1 MLGYSHAFERDWQ
14 MTAPTNEYPTK
25 AYGATAPDSGVGPM
39 EITRRGLR
47 HDDVLI
53 EISHCGICHSDL
65 HSARNDWGFTTYPI
79 VPGHEIVGTVSAI
92 GESVTRHKVGDRV
105 AIGCMVDSCLE
116 CAHCEADL
124 EQYCLDGG
132 NTGTYNGKDRRD
144 GSLTFGGYSERIV
157 CREEFVLKVP
167 EGMPMAEAAPLL
179 CAGITS
185 YSPLRTWKVGPGS
198 KVAVAG
204 LGGLG
209 HMGVK
214 LAAAMGAEVTVLSR
228 SESKRADAE
237 KLGANAF
244 LNTEDKA
251 AMKAKRG
258 YFDMVLNTI
267 PVRHDVVP
275 YLHLLRIDGVQVL
288 VGLIGQM
295 PEIHTGVLLG
305 RKVLTGSGIGGLA
318 ETQEMLDFCA
328 AHGILPDIEVIAM
341 QDIQTAYDRMEASD
355 IKYRFVIDMESL
367 REPA

>member
-1 MLGYSHAFERDWQ
+1 
-14 MTAPTNEYPTK
+14 
-25 AYGATAPDSGVGPM
+25 M

-53 EISHCGICHSDL
+53 EITHCGICHSDL

-79 VPGHEIVGTVSAI
+79 VPGHEIVGTVSAV
-92 GESVTRHKVGDRV
+92 GDGVSRHKIGDRV
-105 AIGCMVDSCLE
+105 AIGCMVDSCME
-116 CAHCEADL
+116 CRHCEADL

-132 NTGTYNGKDRRD
+132 NTGTYNGIDRHD

-167 EGMPMAEAAPLL
+167 ASLPSAEAAPLL
-179 CAGITS
+179 CAGITT
-185 YSPLRTWKVGPGS
+185 YSPLRTWKIGPGS

-237 KLGANAF
+237 KLGAHAF
-244 LNTEDKA
+244 LNTDDKA

-288 VGLIGQM
+288 VGLIGMM
-295 PEIHTGVLLG
+295 PELHTGVLLG

-328 AHGILPDIEVIAM
+328 EHNILPDIEVIAM
-341 QDIQTAYDRMEASD
+341 QDIAAAYDRMEASD

-367 REPA
+367 RAA

>member
-1 MLGYSHAFERDWQ
+1 
-14 MTAPTNEYPTK
+14 MTSSTNEYPTK

-79 VPGHEIVGTVSAI
+79 VPGHEIVGTVAAV
-92 GESVTRHKVGDRV
+92 GESVTRHKIGDRV

-124 EQYCLDGG
+124 EQYCLEG

-144 GSLTFGGYSERIV
+144 GSLTFGGYSTRIV
-157 CREEFVLKVP
+157 AREEFVLKVP

-179 CAGITS
+179 CAGITT

-228 SESKRADAE
+228 SESKRGDAE
-237 KLGANAF
+237 KLGAHAF
-244 LNTEDKA
+244 LNTSDKA

-258 YFDMVLNTI
+258 YFDLVLNTI

-288 VGLIGQM
+288 VGLIGPM

-305 RKVLTGSGIGGLA
+305 RKILTGSGIGGLA

-328 AHGILPDIEVIAM
+328 ANTILPEIETIAM
-341 QDIQTAYDRMEASD
+341 QDIETAYERMEASD

-367 REPA
+367 RAAP

>member
-1 MLGYSHAFERDWQ
+1 
-14 MTAPTNEYPTK
+14 MTASTNEYPTR
-25 AYGATAPDSGVGPM
+25 AFGATAPDSGVGPM
-39 EITRRGLR
+39 QITRRGMR
-47 HDDVLI
+47 PDDVLI
-53 EISHCGICHSDL
+53 EITHCGICHSDL

-79 VPGHEIVGTVSAI
+79 VPGHEIVGVVSAV
-92 GESVTRHKVGDRV
+92 GEGVTRHKVGDRV

-132 NTGTYNGKDRRD
+132 NTGTYNGRDRRD

-157 CREEFVLKVP
+157 AREEFVLKVP
-167 EGMPMAEAAPLL
+167 AGMPMAEAAPLL

-237 KLGANAF
+237 ALGAHAF

-251 AMKAKRG
+251 AMKAKRS
-258 YFDMVLNTI
+258 YFDLVLNTI

-288 VGLIGQM
+288 VGLIGPM

-328 AHGILPDIEVIAM
+328 DKGILPDIEVIAM
-341 QDIQTAYDRMEASD
+341 QEIETAYARMEASD
-355 IKYRFVIDMESL
+355 VKYRFVIDMASL
-367 REPA
+367 RAA

>member
-1 MLGYSHAFERDWQ
+1 MATH
-14 MTAPTNEYPTK
+14 TNEYPSK

-79 VPGHEIVGTVSAI
+79 VPGHEIVGTVSAV
-92 GESVTRHKVGDRV
+92 GEAVTRHKVGDRV

-124 EQYCLDGG
+124 EQYCLEG
-132 NTGTYNGKDRRD
+132 NTGTYNGKDRHD

-167 EGMPMAEAAPLL
+167 ANLPSAAAAPLL
-179 CAGITS
+179 CAGITT
-185 YSPLRTWKVGPGS
+185 YSPLRTWKIGPGS

-237 KLGANAF
+237 KLGAHAF
-244 LNTEDKA
+244 LNTEDKG
-251 AMKAKRG
+251 AMKARRG

-288 VGLIGQM
+288 VGLIGPM

-305 RKVLTGSGIGGLA
+305 RKILTGSGIGGLA

-328 AHGILPDIEVIAM
+328 EKAILPDIELIAM

-367 REPA
+367 RAA

>member
-1 MLGYSHAFERDWQ
+1 
-14 MTAPTNEYPTK
+14 MTATNEYPTK
-25 AYGATAPDSGVGPM
+25 AYGATSTTSGVAPM
-39 EITRRGLR
+39 DITRRGLR
-47 HDDVLI
+47 DEDVLI

-65 HSARNDWGFTTYPI
+65 HSARNDWGFTKYPI
-79 VPGHEIVGTVSAI
+79 VPGHEIVGTISAV
-92 GESVTRHKVGDRV
+92 GDKVTRHKIGDRV

-116 CAHCEADL
+116 CGHCEQDL
-124 EQYCLDGG
+124 EQYCKEGMV
-132 NTGTYNGKDRRD
+132 GTYNGTDRRD
-144 GSLTFGGYSERIV
+144 GTRTMGGYSERIV
-157 CREEFVLKVP
+157 CREEFVLTIP
-167 EGMPMAEAAPLL
+167 DAMPMAEAAPLL

-228 SESKRADAE
+228 SESKRGDAE
-237 KLGANAF
+237 ALGAHAF
-244 LNTEDKA
+244 LNTGDKD
-251 AMKAKRG
+251 AMKAKAG

-267 PVRHDVVP
+267 PVRHDVTP

-288 VGLIGQM
+288 VGMIDMM
-295 PEIHTGVLLG
+295 PEVHTGVLLG

-318 ETQEMLDFCA
+318 ETQEMLEFCA
-328 AHGILPDIEVIAM
+328 QHSILPDIEVIAM
-341 QDIQTAYDRMEASD
+341 QDIETAYDRMEASD

-367 REPA
+367 RNA

>member
-1 MLGYSHAFERDWQ
+1 
-14 MTAPTNEYPTK
+14 
-25 AYGATAPDSGVGPM
+25 
-39 EITRRGLR
+39 
-47 HDDVLI
+47 
-53 EISHCGICHSDL
+53 
-65 HSARNDWGFTTYPI
+65 
-79 VPGHEIVGTVSAI
+79 
-92 GESVTRHKVGDRV
+92 
-105 AIGCMVDSCLE
+105 
-116 CAHCEADL
+116 
-124 EQYCLDGG
+124 
-132 NTGTYNGKDRRD
+132 
-144 GSLTFGGYSERIV
+144 
-157 CREEFVLKVP
+157 
-167 EGMPMAEAAPLL
+167 MAEAAPLL

-237 KLGANAF
+237 KLGAHAF

-288 VGLIGQM
+288 VGLIGPM

-328 AHGILPDIEVIAM
+328 AKGILPDIEVIAM
-341 QDIQTAYDRMEASD
+341 QDIETAYDRMEASD

-367 REPA
+367 RVG

>member
-1 MLGYSHAFERDWQ
+1 
-14 MTAPTNEYPTK
+14 MTTATNEYPTK

-39 EITRRGLR
+39 QITRRGLR

-53 EISHCGICHSDL
+53 EITHCGICHSDL

-92 GESVTRHKVGDRV
+92 GDSVTRHAIGDRV
-105 AIGCMVDSCLE
+105 AIGCMVDACME
-116 CAHCEADL
+116 CRHCEADL

-132 NTGTYNGKDRRD
+132 NTGTYNGIDRHD

-167 EGMPMAEAAPLL
+167 ASLPSAEAAPLL
-179 CAGITS
+179 CAGITT
-185 YSPLRTWKVGPGS
+185 YSPLRTWKIGPGS

-237 KLGANAF
+237 KLGAHAF
-244 LNTEDKA
+244 LNTDDKD

-288 VGLIGQM
+288 VGLIGMM
-295 PEIHTGVLLG
+295 PELHTGVLLG

-328 AHGILPDIEVIAM
+328 EHNILPDIEIIAM
-341 QDIQTAYDRMEASD
+341 QDIAAAYDRMEASD

-367 REPA
+367 RAA

>member
-1 MLGYSHAFERDWQ
+1 MASQ
-14 MTAPTNEYPTK
+14 PSTNQYPAK
-25 AYGATAPDSGVGPM
+25 AYGATSPDSGVAPM
-39 EITRRGLR
+39 AITRRGLR

-53 EISHCGICHSDL
+53 DVTHCGICHSDL
-65 HSARNDWGFTTYPI
+65 HSARNDWGRTTYPI
-79 VPGHEIVGTVSAI
+79 VPGHEIVGTVAAV

-105 AIGCMVDSCLE
+105 AIGCMVDSCME

-124 EQYCLDGG
+124 EQYCQNGG
-132 NTGTYNGKDRRD
+132 MTGTYNGTDRRD
-144 GSLTFGGYSERIV
+144 GSPTYGGYSDRIV

-167 EGMPMAEAAPLL
+167 ENLPMAEAAPLL
-179 CAGITS
+179 CAGITT
-185 YSPLRTWKVGPGS
+185 YSPLRTWKIGPGS

-237 KLGANAF
+237 KLGAHAF
-244 LNTEDKA
+244 LNTSDRA
-251 AMKAKRG
+251 AMKAKTG

-267 PVRHDVVP
+267 PVRHDVTP

-288 VGLIGQM
+288 VGVIDML
-295 PEIHTGVLLG
+295 PEMHSGLLLG

-328 AHGILPDIEVIAM
+328 QHNVLPEIETIPI
-341 QDIQTAYDRMEASD
+341 QDVNHAWERMEASD
-355 IKYRFVIDMESL
+355 VKYRFVIDMASL
-367 REPA
+367 AD

>member
-1 MLGYSHAFERDWQ
+1 MA
-14 MTAPTNEYPTK
+14 TATNEYPSK
-25 AYGATAPDSGVGPM
+25 AYGAIAPESGVQPM
-39 EITRRGLR
+39 QITRRGLR

-79 VPGHEIVGTVSAI
+79 VPGHEIVGIVSAV
-92 GESVTRHKVGDRV
+92 GDGVTRHKIGDRV
-105 AIGCMVDSCLE
+105 AIGCMVDSCME

-132 NTGTYNGKDRRD
+132 MTGTYNGHDRRD

-157 CREEFVLKVP
+157 AREEFVLKVP
-167 EGMPMAEAAPLL
+167 AGMPMAEAAPLL

-237 KLGANAF
+237 KLGAHAF
-244 LNTEDKA
+244 LNTDDAA

-288 VGLIGQM
+288 VGLIGMM
-295 PEIHTGVLLG
+295 PELHTGVLLG

-328 AHGILPDIEVIAM
+328 EHAILPDIEIVRM
-341 QDIQTAYDRMEASD
+341 QDIAAAYDRMEASD

-367 REPA
+367 RAE

>member
-1 MLGYSHAFERDWQ
+1 
-14 MTAPTNEYPTK
+14 MTTATNEYPTK
-25 AYGATAPDSGVGPM
+25 AYGATASDSGVGPM
-39 EITRRGLR
+39 QINRRGLR
-47 HDDVLI
+47 DDDVLI
-53 EISHCGICHSDL
+53 EITHCGICHSDL

-92 GESVTRHKVGDRV
+92 GEGVTRHRVGDRV
-105 AIGCMVDSCLE
+105 AIGCMVDSCME
-116 CAHCEADL
+116 CSHCDADL

-132 NTGTYNGKDRRD
+132 MTGTYNGKDRRD

-167 EGMPMAEAAPLL
+167 DGMPMAEAAPLL

-185 YSPLRTWKVGPGS
+185 YSPLRTWKIGPGS

-237 KLGANAF
+237 KLGAHAF
-244 LNTEDKA
+244 LNTDDAA

-288 VGLIGQM
+288 VGLIGMM
-295 PEIHTGVLLG
+295 PELHTGVLLG

-328 AHGILPDIEVIAM
+328 EHNILPDIEVIAM
-341 QDIQTAYDRMEASD
+341 QDIQAAYDRMEASD

-367 REPA
+367 RAEPAVAT

>member
-1 MLGYSHAFERDWQ
+1 MA
-14 MTAPTNEYPTK
+14 TATNEYPTK
-25 AYGATAPDSGVGPM
+25 AYGASSPTSGVGPM

-47 HDDVLI
+47 DDDVLI

-79 VPGHEIVGTVSAI
+79 VPGHEIVGTVAAVGDGVS
-92 GESVTRHKVGDRV
+92 RHKIGDRV
-105 AIGCMVDSCLE
+105 AIGCMVDSCLD
-116 CAHCEADL
+116 CAHCEQDL
-124 EQYCLDGG
+124 EQYCQNGMV
-132 NTGTYNGKDRRD
+132 GTYNGKDKRD

-157 CREEFVLKVP
+157 AREEFVLKVP
-167 EGMPMAEAAPLL
+167 DAMPMAEAAPLL

-185 YSPLRTWKVGPGS
+185 YSPLRTWNVGPGS

-228 SESKRADAE
+228 SESKREDAE
-237 KLGANAF
+237 KLGAHDF
-244 LNTEDKA
+244 LNTTDKA
-251 AMKAKRG
+251 AMKAKTG

-267 PVRHDVVP
+267 PVRHDVTP

-288 VGLIGQM
+288 VGMIDMM
-295 PEIHTGVLLG
+295 PEMHTEVLLG
-305 RKVLTGSGIGGLA
+305 RKVLTGSGIDGLA

-328 AHGILPDIEVIAM
+328 KHSILPDIEVIAM
-341 QDIQTAYDRMEASD
+341 QDIQRAYDRMEESD

-367 REPA
+367 RG

>member
-1 MLGYSHAFERDWQ
+1 
-14 MTAPTNEYPTK
+14 MTATNEYPTK
-25 AYGATAPDSGVGPM
+25 AYGATSPDSGVGPM

-47 HDDVLI
+47 DDDVLI

-65 HSARNDWGFTTYPI
+65 HSARNDWGFTKYPI

-92 GESVTRHKVGDRV
+92 GDGVTRHKIGDRV

-116 CAHCEADL
+116 CSHCEANL
-124 EQYCLDGG
+124 EQYCKQGMV
-132 NTGTYNGKDRRD
+132 GTYNGKDRRD
-144 GSLTFGGYSERIV
+144 SSPTFGGYSERIV
-157 CREEFVLKVP
+157 CREEFVLTVP
-167 EGMPMAEAAPLL
+167 DAMPMAEAAPLL

-185 YSPLRTWKVGPGS
+185 YSPLRTWKIGKGS

-228 SESKRADAE
+228 SESKRGDATA
-237 KLGANAF
+237 LGAHAF
-244 LNTEDKA
+244 LNTADTG
-251 AMKAKRG
+251 AMKAKAG

-267 PVRHDVVP
+267 PVRHDVAP
-275 YLHLLRIDGVQVL
+275 YLQLLRIDGVQVL
-288 VGLIGQM
+288 VGMIDKM
-295 PEIHTGVLLG
+295 PELHTGVLLG
-305 RKVLTGSGIGGLA
+305 RKILTGSGIGGLA

-328 AHGILPDIEVIAM
+328 EHSILPEIETIAM
-341 QDIQTAYDRMEASD
+341 QDIETAYNRMEASD

-367 REPA
+367 RD

>member
-1 MLGYSHAFERDWQ
+1 
-14 MTAPTNEYPTK
+14 MTLSTNEYPCL
-25 AYGATAPDSGVGPM
+25 AYGATSPDSGVGPM

-53 EISHCGICHSDL
+53 EITHCGICHSDL
-65 HSARNDWGFTTYPI
+65 HSARNDWGRTAYPI
-79 VPGHEIVGTVSAI
+79 VPGHEIVGIVAAT
-92 GESVTRHKVGDRV
+92 GEGATRHKVGDRV
-105 AIGCMVDSCLE
+105 AIGCMVDACME

-124 EQYCLDGG
+124 EQYCQDGG
-132 NTGTYNGKDRRD
+132 MTGTYNGTDRRD
-144 GSLTFGGYSERIV
+144 GSQTFGGYSERIV

-167 EGMPMAEAAPLL
+167 ENLPSAEAAPLL

-185 YSPLRTWKVGPGS
+185 YSPLRTWKIGPGS

-237 KLGANAF
+237 KLGAHDF
-244 LNTEDKA
+244 LNTSDKA

-267 PVRHDVVP
+267 PVRHDVSR

-288 VGLIGQM
+288 VGMIDMM
-295 PEIHTGVLLG
+295 PELHTGLLLG

-328 AHGILPDIEVIAM
+328 KHKILPDIELIAM
-341 QDIQTAYDRMEASD
+341 QDIQAAYDRMEASD

-367 REPA
+367 RAR

>member
-1 MLGYSHAFERDWQ
+1 MA
-14 MTAPTNEYPTK
+14 TATNQYPTK
-25 AYGATAPDSGVGPM
+25 AYGASAPDSGVGPM
-39 EITRRGLR
+39 NIIRRVLR
-47 HDDVLI
+47 EDDVLI

-65 HSARNDWGFTTYPI
+65 HSARNDWGFTKYPI

-92 GESVTRHKVGDRV
+92 GDAVTRHKVGDRV

-116 CAHCEADL
+116 CGTCDQDL
-124 EQYCLDGG
+124 EQYCQQGMV
-132 NTGTYNGKDRRD
+132 GTYNGTDRRD
-144 GSLTFGGYSERIV
+144 GTRTFGGYSERIV

-167 EGMPMAEAAPLL
+167 DALPMAEAAPLL
-179 CAGITS
+179 CAGITT

-228 SESKRADAE
+228 SESKREDAE
-237 KLGANAF
+237 KLGAHAF
-244 LNTEDKA
+244 LNTTDAE
-251 AMKAKRG
+251 AMKAKAG

-267 PVRHDVVP
+267 PVRHDVTP

-288 VGLIGQM
+288 VGMIDMM

-328 AHGILPDIEVIAM
+328 EHSILPDIEMIAM
-341 QDIQTAYDRMEASD
+341 QDIQKAYDRMEASD

-367 REPA
+367 RG